1 MNVLTTE
8 EIEKRISDSYEL
20 PNNVLDAVPEPLV
33 TIRTST
39 YNHGP
44 YIRQCIEGVLMQKT
58 NFPFEFI
65 IGEDYST
72 DETRDIVFEYAKKY
86 PDIIRVITADYNVG
100 SKANGRRCIRACRG
114 KYMALCEGDD
124 YWIDPLKLQK
134 QVDLLENDI
143 SIGMVNTDVD
153 VLYQESNYY
162 LRNYNKSK
170 RLSNNKYVSGNVP
183 IEVLLNSQYLI
194 KTPTVLIRK
203 KLFDNYLKSEECT
216 YIREH
221 FPMGDTPIWVFF
233 AKESKIF
240 YLDEVTTV
248 YRRNKGSASN
258 QINFRNKLYFSLLSA
273 ELKIFYIE
281 KYKIKD
287 DSFVKFAYKL
297 YENNLLSYLSFVPDY
312 NYTYKLN
319 NKIEDRI
326 NKLRRNLFIRLFYR
340 IKYYVHNILF
350 FMIQDSYYYFR
361 KFF

>member
-58 NFPFEFI
+58 NFPFELI

-134 QVDLLENDI
+134 QVDFLEEHEDYGLIYTNYK
-143 SIGMVNTDVD
+143 
-153 VLYQESNYY
+153 VLYQD
-162 LRNYNKSK
+162 
-170 RLSNNKYVSGNVP
+170 NNTIVNASQPNRPSGNV
-183 IEVLLNSQYLI
+183 
-194 KTPTVLIRK
+194 
-203 KLFDNYLKSEECT
+203 FDNLLRHNFIVTATVMLNFDFYKKINSNLQNYSQNW
-216 YIREH
+216 R
-221 FPMGDTPIWVFF
+221 MGDYPLWLEF
-233 AKESKIF
+233 ALRTKVKYLPES
-240 YLDEVTTV
+240 TTV
-248 YRRNKGSASN
+248 YRVLSESASHSTIAIDKIISFN
-258 QINFRNKLYFSLLSA
+258 KSCMDVQYFFATKNNKVDLLPFIIEDYNCRMYQFCLEHDSDKITIYRNYILKNKMTSRKMILFKLCARWTILEKMLRFSLNNMICKKIYSFISILS
-273 ELKIFYIE
+273 I
-281 KYKIKD
+281 
-287 DSFVKFAYKL
+287 
-297 YENNLLSYLSFVPDY
+297 
-312 NYTYKLN
+312 
-319 NKIEDRI
+319 
-326 NKLRRNLFIRLFYR
+326 
-340 IKYYVHNILF
+340 
-350 FMIQDSYYYFR
+350 
-361 KFF
+361 